1 MNFFQKLAKAFSSPA
16 PAGKFHDFTVKCK
29 RCGEV
34 IHGQVNV
41 FNDPSLE
48 FGEGDKPYFI
58 CRKVLIGSGHCFQQ
72 IEVIFKFDEPR
83 RVIDRQITGGEFVED

>member
-16 PAGKFHDFTVKCK
+16 PRGKFHNFAVKCK

-34 IHGQVNV
+34 VHGQVNI
-41 FNDPSLE
+41 FNDPSQE
-48 FGEGDKPYFI
+48 FDENNKPYWV

-83 RVIDRQITGGEFVED
+83 RVIDRQVTGGEFVDD